1 MPYFPLFVSIKNKNI
16 LVVGGGGVAS
26 RKVEKLLGFEPK
38 IFVVAPKI
46 LPKLTKLASQ
56 KKIRLAKRVFC
67 DRDLKNRDLVVVA
80 VGDLQL
86 QKKIYKK
93 CRAQKIPCNSVDSA
107 NFCSFLFP
115 GLVVRGDFVI
125 GLSSS
130 GLAPGLTS
138 VLRSWLEKKIP
149 TNIGATLKKIQRL
162 RTSLPGGSQ
171 RTQKIKRLAK
181 LFLAMNS
188 FSQAL

>member
-16 LVVGGGGVAS
+16 LVVGGGRVAS

-38 IFVVAPKI
+38 IFVVAPEI
-46 LPKLTKLASQ
+46 LTQLAKLARQ

-80 VGDLQL
+80 VNDLQL

-130 GLAPGLTS
+130 GQAPGLTS

-149 TNIGATLKKIQRL
+149 PNIGATLKKIGKMRAAL
-162 RTSLPGGSQ
+162 PPSPTRIKKVVNYARNVLPRHSL
-171 RTQKIKRLAK
+171 
-181 LFLAMNS
+181 
-188 FSQAL
+188 

>member
-1 MPYFPLFVSIKNKNI
+1 M
-16 LVVGGGGVAS
+16 VAS

-46 LPKLTKLASQ
+46 LPPLIKLASQ
-56 KKIRLAKRVFC
+56 KKIRLAKRVFY
-67 DRDLKNRDLVVVA
+67 DRDLKNRDLVIVA
-80 VGDLQL
+80 VNDLQL

-93 CRAQKIPCNSVDSA
+93 CRSQKIPCNSVDSA

-130 GLAPGLTS
+130 GQAPGLTS
-138 VLRSWLEKKIP
+138 VLRAWLEKKIP
-149 TNIGATLKKIQRL
+149 PNIGATLNKIQKMR
-162 RTSLPGGSQ
+162 SALPPSPT
-171 RTQKIKRLAK
+171 RMKKVVDYANK
-181 LFLAMNS
+181 LLID
-188 FSQAL
+188 

>member
-16 LVVGGGGVAS
+16 LVVGGGRVAS
-26 RKVEKLLGFEPK
+26 RKVEKFLGFEPK

-56 KKIRLAKRVFC
+56 KKICLAKRVFY
-67 DRDLKNRDLVVVA
+67 DRDLKNRDLVIVA
-80 VGDLQL
+80 AGDLQL

-130 GLAPGLTS
+130 GRAPGLTN
-138 VLRSWLEKKIP
+138 VLRAWLEKKIP
-149 TNIGATLKKIQRL
+149 ANIGATLNKIQKMR
-162 RTSLPGGSQ
+162 SALPPSPA
-171 RTQKIKRLAK
+171 RMKKVVDYANK
-181 LFLAMNS
+181 LLID
-188 FSQAL
+188 